1 MVRSALDILKMNNRF
16 QGNEGDAKEYVDPS
30 SAGNQELTNEVDRLK
45 KLLEDQDK
53 LKAKCRMIDIGSLQ
67 DIWPKEFA
75 SDPPLNKE
83 GKYLDIKTK
92 VEVDKLRDELS
103 DKYGLDCNEN
113 DKKMLVYLLVSQGY
127 ERAIDI
133 VGIKVID
140 FKYPYNVRA
149 ATKLTMDNLVVEL
162 ELRISSR
169 CPTLPCVPTSLR
181 SLVDLNAKLDQVK
194 VKRVRSLLEK
204 IERKMDTV
212 DKSDCDLNSL
222 LDYPVHSN
230 KYHVQVKFV
239 VNFFRLL
246 KIGDYEEFESLV
258 EVTAKF
264 YQFTPGPL
272 YFNNILWKLCYT
284 LGSKHSNKVI
294 GKDFGTIE
302 LKSLVE
308 DISKDSY
315 QQLVSLNNKKDKVRY
330 DNGYDERVTGV
341 KKQDNNVIKRRKI
354 DTNVNKRARADPSYI
369 PDKQAV
375 GIPDGKEPPAEAI
388 RRNALN
394 SWGVAE
400 DWCLHAT
407 RCTNSDCDRKH
418 VTGVILGRADNVR
431 NRYYRAYH
439 VKQLPGG
446 RIPVMTDAEF
456 ADQVKKDDKKADLI
470 RSRRES
476 RKTSSR

>member
-83 GKYLDIKTK
+83 GKYLDVKTK

-239 VNFFRLL
+239 DNFFRLL

-264 YQFTPGPL
+264 Y
-272 YFNNILWKLCYT
+272 
-284 LGSKHSNKVI
+284 
-294 GKDFGTIE
+294 
-302 LKSLVE
+302 
-308 DISKDSY
+308 
-315 QQLVSLNNKKDKVRY
+315 
-330 DNGYDERVTGV
+330 
-341 KKQDNNVIKRRKI
+341 
-354 DTNVNKRARADPSYI
+354 
-369 PDKQAV
+369 
-375 GIPDGKEPPAEAI
+375 
-388 RRNALN
+388 
-394 SWGVAE
+394 
-400 DWCLHAT
+400 
-407 RCTNSDCDRKH
+407 
-418 VTGVILGRADNVR
+418 
-431 NRYYRAYH
+431 
-439 VKQLPGG
+439 
-446 RIPVMTDAEF
+446 
-456 ADQVKKDDKKADLI
+456 
-470 RSRRES
+470 
-476 RKTSSR
+476 